1 MKKVIA
7 AAFVAL
13 CVVASFSTVKAQS
26 PDGQFGVGVALG
38 TEGAVSGAQIQYAIS
53 PAFHIGSLV
62 GISVADGNTAIGI
75 APYIKFIFAGSK
87 EFKPYAKAEFVLMN
101 SSVDLGPDTQSSTR
115 TSMNLGFGGEYFVT
129 PNVGIFGGV
138 SVIMIPFE
146 KDELPLVIAR
156 KVTFGILMPQ
166 VGIEWFM

>member
-1 MKKVIA
+1 MKKVVA
-7 AAFVAL
+7 VALVAFVLAMG
-13 CVVASFSTVKAQS
+13 TTMKAQS
-26 PDGQFGVGVALG
+26 PDGQFGIGVALG

-101 SSVDLGPDTQSSTR
+101 SSVDLGTDTQSSTR